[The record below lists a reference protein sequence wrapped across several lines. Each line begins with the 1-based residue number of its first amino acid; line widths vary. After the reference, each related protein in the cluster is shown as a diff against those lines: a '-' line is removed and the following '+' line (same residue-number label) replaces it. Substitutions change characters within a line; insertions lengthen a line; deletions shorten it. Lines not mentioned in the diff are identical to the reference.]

1 MLRQSLMC
9 DPNTFLTTFTWSHSQ
24 TKPVLDVR
32 RFERQC
38 VDWEAFMDSLL
49 PRVVSK
55 EEVEG
60 MVNPLLNKST
70 MTLQ

>member
-9 DPNTFLTTFTWSHSQ
+9 NPDTSLTTFTWSHTQ
-24 TKPVLDVR
+24 AKPVLDVR

-38 VDWEAFMDSLL
+38 VDWEAFMDSVT

-55 EEVEG
+55 EEVERL
-60 MVNPLLNKST
+60 VNPLFNPVLP
-70 MTLQ
+70 

>member
-9 DPNTFLTTFTWSHSQ
+9 SPDTSLTTFTWSHSQ
-24 TKPVLDVR
+24 LKPVLDVR

-38 VDWEAFMDSLL
+38 VDWEAFMDSIL

-55 EEVEG
+55 EEVEAL
-60 MVNPLLNKST
+60 VNPLLNET
-70 MTLQ
+70 II